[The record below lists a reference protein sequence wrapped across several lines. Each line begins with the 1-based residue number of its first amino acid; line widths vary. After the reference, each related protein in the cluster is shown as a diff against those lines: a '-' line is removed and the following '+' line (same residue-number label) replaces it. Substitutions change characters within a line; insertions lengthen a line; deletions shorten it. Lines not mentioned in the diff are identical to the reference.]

1 MCELTSKGEVM
12 CATSAPAEQSSNLV
26 SSGTGG
32 SERVWIYYLLF
43 FLSGFPA
50 LLYQIVWQRT
60 LFTLFGVNV
69 ESVTMVV
76 TVFMLGLGLGSL
88 AGGELSTW
96 RGVRL
101 LTAFGAVELCIGGF
115 GACSLWLFH
124 RVASFT
130 AGASLLTTGLV
141 AFALLLIPTL
151 LMGSTLPLLS
161 EHFVRRTGSVG
172 ESVGLLYGINTLGS
186 GIACLLA
193 AYWLMGWLG
202 ESGSIYLAVCF
213 NLFVGST
220 ALLRELRRS
229 PAVAERITAG
239 STGERHQTIPLWAGM
254 VLACATGFI
263 ALAYEILWYRLY
275 SFASGGTARCFAEV
289 LAFYLFGI
297 AYGARAV
304 RSACQDKLGNDI
316 RRTMSAGA
324 EVTILGGI
332 AAFLVGP
339 AFAFWISHIP
349 SSPFFCLFITATL
362 LGAAFPLLAH
372 AAIDPG
378 RQVGRGV
385 SLLYLSNI
393 VGSTLGCFLIGFV
406 VLDHWST
413 RATSVFLLLLG
424 LVVSLVFAAFSGW
437 RIRRAIYAAEVAAC
451 AVLLVSSRPLF
462 SGMYERLLFHTDYNS
477 SIKFSELVE
486 NRSGVIAVFR
496 APTEYGYPAETVFGG
511 GAYDGRFNVTLLHD
525 SNGLF
530 RAYAVGGMERV
541 PKRILMI
548 GLASGSWAQVIANEP
563 GVEDFTIVEINPGYL
578 PLIQHHAE
586 VAGLLTN
593 PKVHIVI
600 DDGRRWLV
608 AHPERRFDY
617 IVMNTTFNW
626 RANNTNLLSVEFLKL
641 AREHLTPGGVLYY
654 NTTWSRRVQATGI
667 SMFPYALRVSS
678 FLALSDAPVNLDK
691 DRWRTMLT
699 AWHVNGR
706 PVFDLGDPAQRA
718 VMENVLRLADQLD
731 VPGGNLESRTSLA
744 NRLKGVRLITDD
756 NMGTEWSRQ
765 GEDDSAGALHN

>member
-1 MCELTSKGEVM
+1 
-12 CATSAPAEQSSNLV
+12 
-26 SSGTGG
+26 
-32 SERVWIYYLLF
+32 VWIYYLLF

-88 AGGELSTW
+88 AGGELSSR

-101 LTAFGAVELCIGGF
+101 LAAFGAVELCIGAF
-115 GACSLWLFH
+115 GAGSLWLFH

-130 AGASLLTTGLV
+130 AGASLLTTGLA

-161 EHFVRRTGSVG
+161 EHFVRRTGNVG
-172 ESVGLLYGINTLGS
+172 ESVGLLYGVNTLGS

-193 AYWLMGWLG
+193 AYCLMRWLG
-202 ESGSIYLAVCF
+202 ESGSVHLAVCF
-213 NLFVGST
+213 NLLVGST
-220 ALLRELRRS
+220 ALLLQLRQP
-229 PAVAERITAG
+229 PAAPERIAAEPAA
-239 STGERHQTIPLWAGM
+239 ERHQTIPLWAGM

-263 ALAYEILWYRLY
+263 ALAYEILWYRLF

-316 RRTMSAGA
+316 RRTMAAGA
-324 EVTILGGI
+324 EVTVLGGI

-339 AFAFWISHIP
+339 ALAFWISHVP
-349 SSPFFCLFITATL
+349 SNPVFTLFIAASL
-362 LGAAFPLLAH
+362 LGAMFPLLAH

-378 RQVGRGV
+378 KQVGRGV

-393 VGSTLGCFLIGFV
+393 VGSTLGSFLIGFV

-413 RATSVFLLLLG
+413 RATSVFLLALG
-424 LVVSLVFAAFSGW
+424 LVVSLLFAAFSGW
-437 RIRRAIYAAEVAAC
+437 RIRRAIFAAEVVAC
-451 AVLLVSSRPLF
+451 AVLLVASRPLF
-462 SGMYERLLFHTDYNS
+462 SGMYERLLFRTGYNS
-477 SIKFSELVE
+477 SIRFSELVE

-496 APTEYGYPAETVFGG
+496 GQTEYGYPAETVFGG

-530 RAYAVGGMERV
+530 RAYAVGGMGPV
-541 PKRILMI
+541 PKRVLMI
-548 GLASGSWAQVIANEP
+548 GLASGSWAQVIANKS
-563 GVEDFTIVEINPGYL
+563 GVEDFTAVEINPGYL
-578 PLIQHHAE
+578 PLIQHHAA
-586 VAGLLTN
+586 VAGLLVN

-600 DDGRRWLV
+600 DDGRRWLI

-617 IVMNTTFNW
+617 IVMNTTYNW
-626 RANNTNLLSVEFLKL
+626 RANSTNLLSVEFLKL

-654 NTTWSRRVQATGI
+654 NTTWSREVQATGI
-667 SMFPYALRVSS
+667 AIFPYALRVSS
-678 FLALSDAPVNLDK
+678 FLALSNAPLNLDK
-691 DRWRTMLT
+691 DRWRAALT
-699 AWHVNGR
+699 AWHIDGR

-744 NRLKGVRLITDD
+744 NRLKGVRVITDD
-756 NMGTEWSRQ
+756 NMGTEWRTP
-765 GEDDSAGALHN
+765 GEDEHTSALHN

>member
-1 MCELTSKGEVM
+1 M
-12 CATSAPAEQSSNLV
+12 CAAVAQTDPSANPVSNRA
-26 SSGTGG
+26 GG
-32 SERVWIYYLLF
+32 PERVWIYYLLF

-88 AGGELSTW
+88 AGGELSSR

-101 LTAFGAVELCIGGF
+101 LAAFGAVELCIGAF

-161 EHFVRRTGSVG
+161 EHFVRRTGNVG

-193 AYWLMGWLG
+193 AYCLMRWLG
-202 ESGSIYLAVCF
+202 ESGSVHLAVGF

-220 ALLRELRRS
+220 ALILQLRRT
-229 PAVAERITAG
+229 PAAFQHIQVAPTA
-239 STGERHQTIPLWAGM
+239 ERHQTIPLWAGM
-254 VLACATGFI
+254 ALACTTGFI
-263 ALAYEILWYRLY
+263 ALAYEILWYRLF
-275 SFASGGTARCFAEV
+275 SFASAGTAQCFAQV

-297 AYGARAV
+297 AYGSSAV
-304 RSACQDKLGNDI
+304 RSGCRDKLGNEI
-316 RRTMSAGA
+316 RRTMAVGA
-324 EVTILGGI
+324 EVAVLGSM
-332 AAFLVGP
+332 AAFLIAP
-339 AFAFWISHIP
+339 WLAFWVSHNPSIP
-349 SSPFFCLFITATL
+349 IPFLFIFLFIPAAL
-362 LGAAFPLLAH
+362 LGAVFPLLAH
-372 AAIDPG
+372 AAIDPAS
-378 RQVGRGV
+378 QVGRGV

-393 VGSTLGCFLIGFV
+393 AGSTLGSFLIGFV

-413 RATSVFLLLLG
+413 RATSVFLLGLG
-424 LVVSLVFAAFSGW
+424 LAISLVFAAFSGW
-437 RIRRAIYAAEVAAC
+437 KIRRTIFAAEVAAC

-462 SGMYERLLFHTDYNS
+462 SGMYERLLFETGYNA
-477 SIKFSELVE
+477 SIKFSELAE

-496 APTEYGYPAETVFGG
+496 GQTEYGYPAETVFGG

-530 RAYAVGGMERV
+530 RAYAVGGMGLV
-541 PKRILMI
+541 PKRVLMI

-563 GVEDFTIVEINPGYL
+563 GVEDFTAVEINPGYL

-586 VAGLLTN
+586 VASLLTN

-608 AHPERRFDY
+608 AHPELRFDY

-626 RANNTNLLSVEFLKL
+626 RANNTNLLSVEFLRL
-641 AREHLTPGGVLYY
+641 AHDHLTPGGVLYY
-654 NTTWSRRVQATGI
+654 NTTWSREVQATGI
-667 SMFPYALRVSS
+667 AMFPYAVRVSS
-678 FLALSDAPVNLDK
+678 FLALSEAPLNLDK
-691 DRWRTMLT
+691 GRWRAMLT
-699 AWHVNGR
+699 AWHIDGR

-718 VMENVLRLADQLD
+718 TMEDVLRLADQLD

-744 NRLKGVRLITDD
+744 NRLKGIRLITDD
-756 NMGTEWSRQ
+756 NMGTEWMERD
-765 GEDDSAGALHN
+765 EDERAGARHN